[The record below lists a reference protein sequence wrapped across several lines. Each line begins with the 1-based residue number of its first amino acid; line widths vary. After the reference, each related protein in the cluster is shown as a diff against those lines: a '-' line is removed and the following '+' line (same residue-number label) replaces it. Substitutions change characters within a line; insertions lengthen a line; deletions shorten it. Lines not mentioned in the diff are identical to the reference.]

1 MSKTTSAPTPP
12 VTARDHVLGPV
23 DAPLTIV
30 EYGDFEC
37 PACGQAFG
45 HMQRARRQLGDRLRI
60 VFRHFPLD
68 RHPHAA
74 LAAEAAEAA
83 DAQGSFWE
91 MHDMLF
97 HHQNR
102 LQQEDLVAYA
112 RRLDLDIERF
122 TRELADQRHRH
133 RVEQDL
139 ASAVANRVEATPGV
153 FVGATLLPAGV
164 YSSDVLV
171 RELSG

>member
-1 MSKTTSAPTPP
+1 MSTSSVLTPP
-12 VTARDHVLGPV
+12 VTAHDHILGPS

-37 PACGQAFG
+37 PSSGQAFG
-45 HMQRARRQLGDRLRI
+45 HMQRARRQLGDQLRI

-68 RHPHAA
+68 RHLHAA

-83 DAQGSFWE
+83 GAQGRFWE

-102 LQQEDLVAYA
+102 LEQDDLIDYA
-112 RRLDLDIERF
+112 RRLELDVERF
-122 TRELADQRHRH
+122 TIELAEQRHID
-133 RVEQDL
+133 RVEKNR
-139 ASAVANRVEATPGV
+139 ASALANGVKATPGV

-164 YSSDVLV
+164 YASDVLV
-171 RELSG
+171 RKLLG

>member
-1 MSKTTSAPTPP
+1 MSAPAFEPAPP
-12 VTARDHVLGPV
+12 VGAGDHILGDP
-23 DAPLTIV
+23 DAVLTII

-83 DAQGSFWE
+83 GAQGRFWE

-97 HHQNR
+97 HHQPW
-102 LQQEDLVAYA
+102 LDEDDLVGYA
-112 RRLDLDIERF
+112 RRLELDANRF
-122 TRELADQRHRH
+122 IGELSDHRH
-133 RVEQDL
+133 RE
-139 ASAVANRVEATPGV
+139 RVERDAADAVRSGVQATPGV
-153 FVGATLLPAGV
+153 LVEGKLLPAGV
-164 YSSDVLV
+164 YGSDVLV
-171 RELSG
+171 RELSR

>member
-1 MSKTTSAPTPP
+1 MSTRSEPTPP
-12 VTARDHVLGPV
+12 VTARDHVLGPD

-45 HMQRARRQLGDRLRI
+45 HMQRARRQLGDQLRL

-83 DAQGSFWE
+83 GAQGRFWE

-102 LQQEDLVAYA
+102 LEQDDLIDYA
-112 RRLDLDIERF
+112 QRLELDVDRF
-122 TRELADQRHRH
+122 TSELVEQRHID
-133 RVEQDL
+133 RVEEDV
-139 ASAVANRVEATPGV
+139 ASALANGVEATPGV

-164 YSSDVLV
+164 YASDVLV